1 VSFPNLPE
9 NIGPTVDL
17 DPEDVVLLILVS
29 ITFEELA
36 LAHIMNS
43 EAEKLQAALGTLVDA
58 DGNKVFDHPLAQNLA
73 DLLNTN
79 RSVERMLRTVI
90 KKEMLLQFKLEDVID
105 FLPTVTTTTEA
116 PPPPDCETC
125 SIFYNRGALPTT
137 VTGAITINNAKATP
151 LRIRF
156 CGPCS
161 NPKFND
167 ILINVNDQSGTQD
180 FSFNG
185 FVTNFG
191 PCDATG
197 DNASLAGEGT
207 ITGNPSI
214 NGNYDFT
221 LTVTSGKQAK
231 FVFTNKDTSQ
241 TITVTVDT
249 SAPSKNIDVVDC
261 TA

>member
-1 VSFPNLPE
+1 MSFPNLPK
-9 NIGPTVDL
+9 NISPSVNL
-17 DPEDVVLLILVS
+17 DTEDVALLILSS
-29 ITFEELA
+29 IAFEELA

-73 DLLNTN
+73 DLLTTN
-79 RSVERMLRTVI
+79 RSIERMLRSAI
-90 KKEMLLQFKLEDVID
+90 KKEMLLQFKLEDAVD
-105 FLPTVTTTTEA
+105 LLPTVTTTEA
-116 PPPPDCETC
+116 PLPPDCETC

-137 VTGAITINNAKATP
+137 VSGAITINNAKATP

-167 ILINVNDQSGTQD
+167 ILINVNDQSGTQQ
-180 FSFNG
+180 FSFSG
-185 FVTNFG
+185 FVTNIES
-191 PCDATG
+191 CNAAN
-197 DNASLAGEGT
+197 DNALLAGEGT

-221 LTVTSGKQAK
+221 LTITSGTQAT
-231 FVFTNKDTSQ
+231 FVFTNQDTSQ
-241 TITVTVDT
+241 TLTVTVNT
-249 SAPSKNIDVVDC
+249 SANGKHIDIDDC
-261 TA
+261 TKS